1 MEKNDLTLSARRP
14 AAAAQAPDILSRLNA
29 WLAQTT
35 PIAKLAAFYSYWL
48 EDEVTPQ
55 QATAYL
61 YAQLAAMGFFLP
73 FAIGLGWRA
82 CFAVLFGL
90 AWKRAQTK

>member
-1 MEKNDLTLSARRP
+1 MEKNDLTLR
-14 AAAAQAPDILSRLNA
+14 AQPRQAQPQALSFMTLFSL
-29 WLAQTT
+29 WLEQSL
-35 PIAKLAAFYSYWL
+35 PITKLAAFYSYWL
-48 EDEVTPQ
+48 EEEVTPQ

>member
-14 AAAAQAPDILSRLNA
+14 ATAAQAPDILSRLNA
-29 WLAQTT
+29 WLAPTT
-35 PIAKLAAFYSYWL
+35 PIVKLAAFYSYWL
-48 EDEVTPQ
+48 EEEVTPQ

>member
-14 AAAAQAPDILSRLNA
+14 AAAAQAPGLLSRLNV

-35 PIAKLAAFYSYWL
+35 PIVKLAAFYSFWL
-48 EDEVTPQ
+48 EEEVTPQ

>member
-35 PIAKLAAFYSYWL
+35 LIAKLAAFYSYWL
-48 EDEVTPQ
+48 EEEVAPQ
-55 QATAYL
+55 QGPAYL

>member
-1 MEKNDLTLSARRP
+1 MEKNDLTLPAQRP
-14 AAAAQAPDILSRLNA
+14 ATAAHAPGLLSRLNA
-29 WLAQTT
+29 WLVQTT
-35 PIAKLAAFYSYWL
+35 LIAKLAAFYSFWL
-48 EDEVTPQ
+48 EEEVTPQ

>member
-14 AAAAQAPDILSRLNA
+14 ATAAQAPDILSRLNA

-35 PIAKLAAFYSYWL
+35 PIVKLAAFYSYWL
-48 EDEVTPQ
+48 EEEVTPQ
-55 QATAYL
+55 QANAYL